1 MTTTAIS
8 AKLSEL
14 ENVIRAAGD
23 SEVGDYLS
31 NIRQSPNQLSSLRRA
46 LLKRPKRDETYSKR
60 HSWCSQFRSQSGKWL
75 SKKQVDDLS
84 AYAVVWSVDPQDFCE
99 GVALDSSIIRRCYN
113 DLIRI
118 RDDSSGRIVLL
129 IVMSEKVEEA
139 QQYIHA
145 KKSIRN
151 RSRTKKSAEDISLRN
166 TEILTSSLRDLTKQL
181 WGDLEEE
188 EEKQQKRNNISL
200 FSRTHKQAW
209 VSIKAYYFQR
219 QWLRQYSPSPTASGL
234 GAQPGRSL
242 ETDLDLDS
250 FSTFLQHGDVPLTSQ
265 ANIFATTLDPDLDSF
280 STFPQYA
287 ATSGILTPQT
297 DAFPAAPNLNL
308 DSFSDFPQYGVVPA
322 TSGILTPHLD
332 SFSDFPQYGVVPAT
346 SGTSMQQT
354 DAFSAVPT
362 LNLDSFSAFPRYGSV
377 PTTPQANTFPAA
389 LNLDLDSSSAFT
401 NLPHIPPIA
410 NESFYQT

>member
-75 SKKQVDDLS
+75 SKKQVDDLVLITKHWGLKPK
-84 AYAVVWSVDPQDFCE
+84 AIKLVWSVDPQDFCE

-200 FSRTHKQAW
+200 FSRYGWKWGRLKHVAITLSLGAAHTNK
-209 VSIKAYYFQR
+209 

-242 ETDLDLDS
+242 ETDLD
-250 FSTFLQHGDVPLTSQ
+250 
-265 ANIFATTLDPDLDSF
+265 
-280 STFPQYA
+280 
-287 ATSGILTPQT
+287 
-297 DAFPAAPNLNL
+297 
-308 DSFSDFPQYGVVPA
+308 
-322 TSGILTPHLD
+322 
-332 SFSDFPQYGVVPAT
+332 
-346 SGTSMQQT
+346 
-354 DAFSAVPT
+354 
-362 LNLDSFSAFPRYGSV
+362 LDSFSAFPRYGSV